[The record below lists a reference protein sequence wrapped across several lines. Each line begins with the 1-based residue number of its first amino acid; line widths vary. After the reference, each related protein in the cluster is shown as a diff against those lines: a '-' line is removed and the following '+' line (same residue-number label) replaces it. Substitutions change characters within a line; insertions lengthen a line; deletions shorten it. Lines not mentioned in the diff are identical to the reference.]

1 MNDVVPPESSPPT
14 AHPLGGVRLIGSQA
28 GESARRNVRLAA
40 AALFVFGAGVLGVAA
55 WLRPDPRGMGT
66 HQQLGAGPCGM
77 LVSTG
82 YPCPTCGMTT
92 AFSYLLHGRL
102 FRSLAAQPAG
112 FVLACAT
119 IFVTGLSA
127 VALVR
132 GAMPMGRWLTR
143 VSPFWLYFS
152 LLMLILGGWAYK
164 IIVGL
169 ADGSLPMA
177 AVRL

>member
-1 MNDVVPPESSPPT
+1 MIDTTPRENEPKMARP
-14 AHPLGGVRLIGSQA
+14 AGGVRLVRF
-28 GESARRNVRLAA
+28 GEGPSPRVRVAA
-40 AALFVFGAGVLGVAA
+40 VVLFVFGAGVLGLAA

-92 AFSYLLHGRL
+92 AFSLLMHGRL
-102 FRSLAAQPAG
+102 LKSLAVQPAG
-112 FVLACAT
+112 FFLACAT
-119 IFVTGLSA
+119 VAVTALSA
-127 VALVR
+127 AAVVL
-132 GAMPMGRWLTR
+132 GRFPGMWRLSR

-152 LLMLILGGWAYK
+152 LLMLILVGWVYK
-164 IIVGL
+164 IVMGL
-169 ADGSLPMA
+169 IDGSLPMA